1 MDRTEYKG
9 NTNAREVINE
19 TSLGHWHTRL
29 NYASCIN
36 RAVHIIQPSD
46 FPSVRAVFLNHLEG
60 IEIVKRLRPRTTI
73 IHRRTVSDRVA
84 KRDRIVLRSNATLLK
99 NIYFVMRLLRDTSHT
114 TPSCNRI
121 SLRWLVS
128 PRRTRHRVHP
138 FLSALETLDTGMV
151 HGSSSLLSS
160 ERERE
165 REG

>member
-9 NTNAREVINE
+9 NTNAHQVINE

-46 FPSVRAVFLNHLEG
+46 FPSVRALFLNHLEG
-60 IEIVKRLRPRTTI
+60 IEIVKRLRPRKAI

-99 NIYFVMRLLRDTSHT
+99 NIYFVMRLLRDTRYK

-128 PRRTRHRVHP
+128 LRRTRHRVHP
-138 FLSALETLDTGMV
+138 FLPALETLDTGMV
-151 HGSSSLLSS
+151 HG
-160 ERERE
+160 
-165 REG
+165 